1 MAFQVNFNNPITVAA
16 EPDYVTVRTSDD
28 IATFTTAGY
37 LNRQGSAGGFTT
49 GQIIAAT
56 TRAGLPDE
64 KTCLYQ
70 LTKDSN
76 GQITLTSYNIGP
88 QGGVTSIIA
97 GTGISRDHA
106 TGDVTVTNS
115 GVTSIIAGTGI
126 SRDHATGDITVTNSG
141 VTSIVAGSG
150 IGISGATGAVTVSNT
165 GVTGLTNG
173 TNTTAVNNLD
183 GTWKVNVASGGNVS
197 TSASLNTN
205 GIVLGTGTNTIAST
219 AQMVDG
225 QLLIGSSAGNP
236 IPGALTYAG
245 ATFLTTTS
253 GVAQSNPGVVVLPG
267 SGSLRLISGVQTAVL
282 TLNHSAILT
291 LNTTPVTIVGAPG
304 AGLINILLSATLV
317 FTPSGG
323 AANMSGNNFSLI
335 YQGETGYNLT
345 SGQYNASTTGTG
357 ACLTYTP
364 YNGGTYT
371 SATNRA
377 IQAYNALGNPSGGN
391 TGDTLT
397 WYITYMVVTGTVS

>member
-37 LNRQGSAGGFTT
+37 LNNHGSAGGFTT

-76 GQITLTSYNIGP
+76 GQITLTSYNVGP

-115 GVTSIIAGTGI
+115 GVTSI
-126 SRDHATGDITVTNSG
+126 
-141 VTSIVAGSG
+141 VAGSG

-165 GVTGLTNG
+165 GITGLTNG

-183 GTWKVNVASGGNVS
+183 GTWKVNVSSSGNVS
-197 TSASLNTN
+197 TSAALNTN

-219 AQMVDG
+219 VQMTDG
-225 QLLIGSSAGNP
+225 QILVGSSAGNP
-236 IPGALTYAG
+236 IPAALTYAG
-245 ATFLTTTS
+245 ASFVTTTS
-253 GVAQSNPGVVVLPG
+253 GVPQSNPGVIVVPG
-267 SGSLRLISGVQTAVL
+267 SGSLQLLSGVRTAVL
-282 TLNHSAILT
+282 TLNHTALLT
-291 LNTTPVTIVGAPG
+291 LNSTPVTIVAAPG

-317 FTPSGG
+317 FTASGG
-323 AANMSGNNFSLI
+323 SANMSGNNFSLI
-335 YQGETGYNLT
+335 YQGLTGYNIT
-345 SGQYNASTTGTG
+345 SGQYNAGTTGSG

-364 YNGGTYT
+364 YNGSTYT
-371 SATNRA
+371 SATNKA